1 MKYYVI
7 KHLTLLKF
15 QNMMDI
21 KEVFLQ
27 WFMHFLMKSL
37 LPQTKGTYINFDLV
51 SENQYPS
58 DLARIAK
65 VSDRM

>member
-21 KEVFLQ
+21 KEVFLE

>member
-21 KEVFLQ
+21 KDIFLQ

>member
-1 MKYYVI
+1 
-7 KHLTLLKF
+7 
-15 QNMMDI
+15 MMDI